1 MWALYPFLEANQL
14 DKVKTFKLYRFII
27 VHYFTLYSK
36 MTYPIQNLR
45 LGLLQ
50 SLIVRS
56 VPTINIKKQFK
67 LLTPFV

>member
-27 VHYFTLYSK
+27 VNYFPLYSK
-36 MTYPIQNLR
+36 MTHPIQNLR

-56 VPTINIKKQFK
+56 VPTINI
-67 LLTPFV
+67 